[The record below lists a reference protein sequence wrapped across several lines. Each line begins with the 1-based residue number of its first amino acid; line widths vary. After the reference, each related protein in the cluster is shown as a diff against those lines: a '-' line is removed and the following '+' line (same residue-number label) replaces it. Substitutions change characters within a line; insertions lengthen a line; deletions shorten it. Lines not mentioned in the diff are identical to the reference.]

1 MKYKVVIA
9 IVFTVVAMFAQGQN
23 AFEVINNGVEDS
35 RKNLETKNNAVLA
48 LLDTIHPT
56 YAAIYK
62 QSMLVH
68 AKADSLVN
76 YIQQLKIMLIVASD
90 GDSSAVKGGLRLA
103 DVKNIDD
110 YDTPTILLAS
120 GRKGI
125 ELKQALQLFKN
136 HCATI
141 IDKADAPKVSFMVN
155 IADPVF
161 DPEEPEIKTW
171 QQHIFY
177 HTPLAAAI
185 AHLSKLQGDVR
196 HDESVIITYLYNKTR
211 K

>member
-1 MKYKVVIA
+1 MKKLALLFLVISSL
-9 IVFTVVAMFAQGQN
+9 TVYSQN

-35 RKNLETKNNAVLA
+35 RKNLEAKNNAVLA
-48 LLDTIHPT
+48 ILDTIHPT
-56 YAAIYK
+56 HADIYK
-62 QSMLVH
+62 QCMLVH

-76 YIQQLKIMLIVASD
+76 YIQQLKVMLIIISD

-103 DVKNIDD
+103 DVKNKDD
-110 YDTPTILLAS
+110 YDNPTILLAN

-136 HCATI
+136 HCATV
-141 IDKADAPKVSFMVN
+141 IDKADASNITFMVK
-155 IADPVF
+155 IANPTF

-196 HDESVIITYLYNKTR
+196 HDESVIITYLYDKSR